1 MGRTERQS
9 ESATRVAG
17 AYTVRGS
24 PLEAG
29 AATYFSHREAY
40 EDVLLGGGELL
51 KNWRPD
57 FLQRHRRYAE
67 LRAIFGPPL
76 LSYPIHGEVSPEP
89 DPGGFGGVS
98 PRYNDSPDKSFLGT
112 PGTDYFNKPCPGH
125 FLIGSCENGHR
136 FAKEIYDFQEWC
148 PRCGAKWSEAHQRKF
163 SRWLPKVQQMRQ
175 LGYLVIEWPLASRFR
190 LRSKAALEDSGKMI
204 KQVLGGEWEIERRRQ
219 RGDRISRQR
228 KEDIR
233 AWWFPEGL
241 RRWHFFGDL
250 VKELGEGMKSLAW
263 VDKASESQLNM
274 TFNQVECSPG
284 GQGDGY
290 NPHLNVLV
298 PYGFI
303 TRGKFRRI
311 KKALRTALQEPDL
324 IIHYGYTK
332 EPARMVHALKY
343 VTRATFLDW
352 MWAPDV
358 AASIYNFHNAQVW
371 GRWDGEQLW
380 SLDELEGEPELKD
393 LPDPLAVESLE
404 SGICPR
410 CGKPLDWTGPYPIK
424 ALEGMERHALGAG
437 YYELSQ
443 VRAPPGMNLVMM
455 LKAAGYFGPVII
467 EGELCGN

>member
-1 MGRTERQS
+1 
-9 ESATRVAG
+9 
-17 AYTVRGS
+17 
-24 PLEAG
+24 
-29 AATYFSHREAY
+29 
-40 EDVLLGGGELL
+40 D
-51 KNWRPD
+51 
-57 FLQRHRRYAE
+57 
-67 LRAIFGPPL
+67 
-76 LSYPIHGEVSPEP
+76 
-89 DPGGFGGVS
+89 S
-98 PRYNDSPDKSFLGT
+98 PRYNELPDKSFLGT
-112 PGTDYFNKPCPGH
+112 ADFEKTCPGH

-136 FAKEIYDFQEWC
+136 FAKEIYCFQEWC

-190 LRSKAALEDSGKMI
+190 LRSKAALEDSGRMI
-204 KQVLGGEWEIERRRQ
+204 KRVLSGEWEIERRRQ
-219 RGDRISRQR
+219 RGERVSRQR

-263 VDKASESQLNM
+263 VDKASES
-274 TFNQVECSPG
+274 SPG
-284 GQGDGY
+284 GQGDRY
-290 NPHLNVLV
+290 NPHVNVLV
-298 PYGFI
+298 SYGFI

-311 KKALRTALQEPDL
+311 KRALRAALQEPDL
-324 IIHYGYTK
+324 IVHYGYTR
-332 EPARMVHALKY
+332 EPARMIHALKY
-343 VTRATFLDW
+343 VTRATFLDG

-371 GRWDGEQLW
+371 GKWDGELAW

-424 ALEGMERHALGAG
+424 VLEGMEKQDLGAG
-437 YYELSQ
+437 YCELEQ
-443 VRAPPGMNLVMM
+443 VRAPPGMDLVMM